1 MKQEKAIARLFSG
14 KKAFTL
20 MLAVLLVLGCSVG
33 ATLAYLTATTN
44 EVKNT
49 FTVGKVAI
57 TLDEHVYDP
66 TTNTLKTENEETE
79 AKEEELVGA
88 NGTNTYKLIPGKNM
102 PKDPFV
108 TVKAGSEKCWLFVR
122 IDEANL
128 ALNSTENAVKY
139 SLDDDAWNTLTLSGY
154 ADGVRVYY
162 RIVDA
167 NASDQKLYVL
177 GKDGLCT
184 DDTHGN
190 GCVTINADITSS
202 FQSTPVLKFTAAA
215 IQYDGLEVVNGGE
228 EGVDYDLTAAQA
240 AFDKLPTDFTTTE
253 NLNTPKTAE

>member
-57 TLDEHVYDP
+57 TLQEHQYVEAS
-66 TTNTLKTENEETE
+66 NTLNTTT
-79 AKEEELVGA
+79 VQG
-88 NGTNTYKLIPGKNM
+88 NTYKLIPGKNM

-108 TVKAGSEKCWLFVR
+108 TVAAGSEKCWLFVR
-122 IDEANL
+122 IDEANNQDEEQVVTDKDIVRYEVDKTIWTNL
-128 ALNSTENAVKY
+128 P
-139 SLDDDAWNTLTLSGY
+139 LTGSGY
-154 ADGVRVYY
+154 GDGIKVYY

-167 NASDQKLYVL
+167 DTTDQKFYVL
-177 GKDGLCT
+177 ENDAGCA
-184 DDTHGN
+184 DTNHAN
-190 GCVTINADITSS
+190 GCVTVSSFVTSS
-202 FQSTPVLKFTAAA
+202 LQSTPVLKFTAAA
-215 IQYDGLEVVNGGE
+215 IQYDGLEVVDGGVT
-228 EGVDYDLTAAQA
+228 GTDYTTQA
-240 AFDKLPTDFTTTE
+240 AKAAFNNLPAAFKSTT
-253 NLNTPKTAE
+253 NLNNTTPVTPTPVE